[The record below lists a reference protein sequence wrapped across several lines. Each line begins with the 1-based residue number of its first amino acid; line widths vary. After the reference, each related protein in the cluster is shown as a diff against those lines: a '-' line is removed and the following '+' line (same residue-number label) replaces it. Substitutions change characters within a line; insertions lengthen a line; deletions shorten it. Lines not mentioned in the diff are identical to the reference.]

1 MPALADPAGLKE
13 LPLFHG
19 LSAAELSRLNDLM
32 GRTTFASGA
41 SVVTVEQP
49 GEVVYV
55 VMSGTLRVYLTK
67 LDGTEVTLALVG
79 PGEIVGELSLVDR
92 VTRSATVTAMEASTL
107 LWLDRTAFLAC
118 RQSMPGLTDNLL
130 GLLARRLRLAN
141 AQIQALATLDVY
153 GRVARQVLAFA
164 SAYGVEDAD
173 GDVRIPLRLTQ
184 GDLASLIGATR
195 VRVNQVLVDFK
206 RRGYL
211 STDAQHRMTVHD
223 PEALAAYYE

>member
-13 LPLFHG
+13 LPLFRG

-41 SVVTVEQP
+41 SVVTAEQP

-164 SAYGVEDAD
+164 AAYGVAYAD

>member
-13 LPLFHG
+13 LPLFRG
-19 LSAAELSRLNDLM
+19 LSPAELARLNDLM
-32 GRTTFASGA
+32 GRTSFAAGA
-41 SVVTVEQP
+41 SIVTVEQP

-55 VMSGTLRVYLTK
+55 VVSGTLKVHLTK

-92 VTRSATVTAMEASTL
+92 VARSATVTAMEPATL
-107 LWLDRTAFLAC
+107 LWLDRAAFQAC
-118 RQSMPGLTDNLL
+118 RQTMPALTDNLL

-164 SAYGVEDAD
+164 AAYGEEGAD
-173 GDVRIPLRLTQ
+173 GAVRIPLRLTQ
-184 GDLASLIGATR
+184 SDLASLIGATR
-195 VRVNQVLVDFK
+195 VRVNQVLVAFK
-206 RRGYL
+206 KRGFL
-211 STDAQHRMTVHD
+211 STDAQYRITVHD
-223 PEALAAYYE
+223 AEALAEYCE